1 MIMICSNIIHA
12 NLYLQIVAEIG
23 IGTFTLLEL
32 LPSLQDVFAAIGSA
46 SVIYDIIDVVSV

>member
-1 MIMICSNIIHA
+1 MIMICSNIHA
-12 NLYLQIVAEIG
+12 NLYLQIVGEIG

-32 LPSLQDVFAAIGSA
+32 LPSLQGVFAAIGSA